1 MLDAAEVDS
10 IMAAAF
16 NEADTPHTEAVAT
29 AEKDD
34 NGDDGDSGAEADT
47 EADPAQVTVRG
58 SPTSKRASPKHTAT
72 PPATPRPK
80 RSHVVHHRSTYA
92 LRSRRSLPDQ
102 STHRPTQSSTQTAF
116 QNLAHGLELL
126 SQEMKAAGKA
136 TEARRRRIA
145 SAPVPGSEA
154 DGEMTD
160 SEGDAEMDVDLR

>member
-10 IMAAAF
+10 IMAS
-16 NEADTPHTEAVAT
+16 NDTEAIAT
-29 AEKDD
+29 PTETKTTGEKDD
-34 NGDDGDSGAEADT
+34 SGDEADT
-47 EADPAQVTVRG
+47 EADPNSCTASRRG
-58 SPTSKRASPKHTAT
+58 SPSKHAAT
-72 PPATPRPK
+72 PPATPPVTPRPE
-80 RSHVVHHRSTYA
+80 RSHVVHRSPYA

-102 STHRPTQSSTQTAF
+102 SMHRPTQSSTQTAF

-136 TEARRRRIA
+136 SEARRRRIA